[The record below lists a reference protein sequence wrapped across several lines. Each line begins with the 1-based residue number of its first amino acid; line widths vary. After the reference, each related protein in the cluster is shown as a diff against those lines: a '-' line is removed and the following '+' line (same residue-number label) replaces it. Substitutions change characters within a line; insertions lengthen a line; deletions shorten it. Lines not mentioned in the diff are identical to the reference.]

1 MAESSMAGTRARPGV
16 TLVAAMVGWLASLCL
31 TAAPGGA
38 QPPRPAVH
46 PGKDAIFQSADN
58 CVACHN
64 GLISASGED
73 VSIGFA
79 WRASMM
85 ANSSRD
91 PYWQA
96 AVRREAIDHPA
107 AVREI
112 EDECSTC
119 HMPMARTRAKASGRP
134 GEVFSH
140 LPIGERVTLDDH
152 LAADGVSCTVCHQI
166 DRQGLGTRATFTGNF
181 SIANPISGNRTML
194 GPFEVDRGRTTLM
207 RSATGVAP
215 GEARYIQESE
225 LCATCHTLFTSALGP
240 QGEPIGS
247 LPEQV
252 PYLEWRH
259 SSFRD
264 RRSCQACHMPVV
276 DHPMPIASVVGEPR
290 DGFSRHTFLGGNF
303 FMLQILSRYRA
314 ALGVAAQP
322 TELDAAAAA
331 TVRQLQ
337 SETAGVSIRD
347 ITPEPGDRVRFEVL
361 VTNKTGHKLPTGYPS
376 RRAWLHVMVSD
387 AAGRTVFESGAID
400 ARGAIGGND
409 QDDDPL
415 RVEPHYDRID
425 SAGQVQVYESVM
437 ADSAGAPTTGLLR
450 GLAFIKDNRLL
461 PDGFDKRSADND
473 IAVRGQAA
481 ADETFVGGGD
491 RVTYSVDV
499 AGAVG
504 SFLIQVELRY
514 QPIAFRWARNLA
526 SYDAAETRRFVS
538 YYDEM
543 AAGSSLVLAKDSAAL
558 TVTAS
563 R

>member
-1 MAESSMAGTRARPGV
+1 MGRSAYRAGRVDRVRLARVDDGQLSRDP
-16 TLVAAMVGWLASLCL
+16 LVAAVGE
-31 TAAPGGA
+31 
-38 QPPRPAVH
+38 RP
-46 PGKDAIFQSADN
+46 
-58 CVACHN
+58 
-64 GLISASGED
+64 
-73 VSIGFA
+73 SI
-79 WRASMM
+79 
-85 ANSSRD
+85 
-91 PYWQA
+91 
-96 AVRREAIDHPA
+96 IPA

-140 LPIGERVTLDDH
+140 LPIGQRSTLDDQ

-166 DRQGLGTRATFTGNF
+166 DREGLGTRATFTGKF
-181 SIANPISGNRTML
+181 SIAKPTSGSRTML

-240 QGEPIGS
+240 KGEPIGS

-264 RRSCQACHMPVV
+264 RRSCQACHMPAV

-303 FMLQILSRYRA
+303 FMLRMLNRNRT
-314 ALGVAAQP
+314 ALGVAALP
-322 TELDAAAAA
+322 AELDAAAAA

-337 SETAGVSIRD
+337 SETAAVSIRD
-347 ITPEPGDRVRFEVL
+347 VVLDPGGRLRFDVS

-376 RRAWLHVMVSD
+376 RRAWLHVTVHDS
-387 AAGRTVFESGAID
+387 AERIVFESGAVD
-400 ARGAIGGND
+400 ARGAIAGND
-409 QDDDPL
+409 QDEDPL

-425 SAGQVQVYESVM
+425 NAGQVQIYESVM
-437 ADSAGAPTTGLLR
+437 TDSAGAPTTGLLR
-450 GLAFIKDNRLL
+450 GLSFIKDNRLL

-481 ADETFVGGGD
+481 ADETFAGGGD
-491 RVTYSVDV
+491 RVTYHVDV

-514 QPIAFRWARNLA
+514 QPIAYRWARNLA

-558 TVTAS
+558 PVTAS